1 MRRAI
6 TAAQQRE
13 LADLNVTV
21 EEGLSISGIQLS
33 KTMGAGPAADRPV
46 HRVLG
51 PADRPGAALVAG
63 RPLADGA
70 R

>member
-21 EEGLSISGIQLS
+21 EEGLSINGIQLA
-33 KTMGAGPAADRPV
+33 KTMGTGQR
-46 HRVLG
+46 
-51 PADRPGAALVAG
+51 
-63 RPLADGA
+63 
-70 R
+70 